1 MFLDLEPFSGCEG
14 FEDFYPRNVHFEKEM
29 TNLFEGKALNME
41 VSDKFV
47 RVKAFEPNTILTVDS
62 VQGDCVLADDGTY
75 YSQNPDWTRLATDA
89 EIEVGHRIDDMESCQ

>member
-41 VSDKFV
+41 VGDKFV
-47 RVKAFEPNTILTVDS
+47 RVKAFEPNTIFIVNS
-62 VQGDCVLADDGTY
+62 VHGDCVLANDGTY
-75 YSQNPDWTRLATDA
+75 YRQNSHWTRLATDSK
-89 EIEVGHRIDDMESCQ
+89 VGIRYLLSN